1 MIMAQEAPGR
11 ERPDAPAG
19 PALDADQESAFGHPM
34 ILNPVLRHEH
44 HACSPATDAS
54 LSHITIDDKPLF
66 AAALASLSEPI
77 SDASFTASLCWSEP
91 LLFRKAIIEGHL
103 CLFSAADG
111 DLSMMLPPLPLSP
124 TEAWRLPDAVEAC
137 FGVMDQANAEGPGV
151 NRSRIEY
158 VSDEMAKRILS
169 TTWMELTQEPMHGD
183 YVYSRDD
190 LVELAGGDL
199 KGKRKLRSKFV
210 RENPEITTAP
220 IGAEDIPECVRLLA
234 QWREAADIR
243 HEGEANER
251 LMGVDVLRERDEQSA
266 IRCLELIEPLG
277 LESMAVRVAGR
288 LVGFTIGEWIT
299 PTMGVVCVEKTE
311 PGLAGAPQFIYS
323 EFCRV
328 NFAGATEI
336 NAGDD
341 WGIASLRY
349 TKTSYRPSRMLAKS
363 TIARRPRPE
372 TGSPETQ
379 IVRTLTQRRRVSPV
393 AEGTM
398 QPNMTVRRATA
409 EDAAAIVAVETLAFT
424 DESDRF
430 SLGQI
435 RRLIANPRA
444 RVGVAVTDGTI
455 SGWCVGLI
463 RSHLRWRSGRV
474 YSVAVSP
481 EMAGKGLGRALLNW
495 SLETLEAEGV
505 RRVYLEVRQS
515 NQSAIN
521 LYASAGFVKI
531 ADLPAY
537 YGPNADGIRMRRV
550 ATMPEA

>member
-1 MIMAQEAPGR
+1 
-11 ERPDAPAG
+11 
-19 PALDADQESAFGHPM
+19 M
-34 ILNPVLRHEH
+34 ILNSVLRHEH

-54 LSHITIDDKPLF
+54 LSLITIDDQPLF
-66 AAALASLSEPI
+66 AAAMASLSEPI
-77 SDASFTASLCWSEP
+77 SDTSFTASLCWSEA
-91 LLFRKAIIEGHL
+91 LQLRKAIVEGHL

-137 FGVMDQANAEGPGV
+137 FAIMDEANAEGPGV

-158 VSDEMAKRILS
+158 VSEEMAGRIQG
-169 TTWMELTQEPMHGD
+169 TTWMELVQEPMHGD
-183 YVYSRDD
+183 YVYPRDD

-199 KGKRKLRSKFV
+199 KGKRKLRSKFM
-210 RENPEITTAP
+210 RENPDITTGP
-220 IGAEDIPECVRLLA
+220 IRREDIPECIRLLA
-234 QWREAADIR
+234 HWREAADIR

-251 LMGVDVLRERDEQSA
+251 LMGVDILRQRDEQST
-266 IRCLELIEPLG
+266 IRFLELIEPLG
-277 LESMAVRVAGR
+277 LESMTVRVAGR
-288 LVGFTIGEWIT
+288 LVGFTIGEWLT
-299 PTMGVVCVEKTE
+299 PTMGLVCVEKTE

-323 EFCRV
+323 EFCRTS
-328 NFAGATEI
+328 FAGATEI

-349 TKTSYRPSRMLAKS
+349 TKTSYRPSRMLAKY

-372 TGSPETQ
+372 TGSPETT
-379 IVRTLTQRRRVSPV
+379 IVRTLTQRRKVSPA
-393 AEGTM
+393 AEVTM
-398 QPNMTVRRATA
+398 QPNMTVRRATT
-409 EDAAAIVAVETLAFT
+409 EDASSIIAVENLAFT

-444 RVGVAVTDGTI
+444 RVGVAEVDGVI

-463 RSHLRWRSGRV
+463 RTHLRWRSGRV
-474 YSVAVSP
+474 YTVAVSP

-495 SLETLEAEGV
+495 SLDTLEAEGV

-521 LYASAGFVKI
+521 LYASAGFIKI

-550 ATMPEA
+550 AAEPVA

>member
-1 MIMAQEAPGR
+1 
-11 ERPDAPAG
+11 
-19 PALDADQESAFGHPM
+19 M
-34 ILNPVLRHEH
+34 ILNSALRHEH
-44 HACSPATDAS
+44 HACSVATDAS
-54 LSHITIDDKPLF
+54 LSSITIDDQPLF
-66 AAALASLSEPI
+66 AAALASLYEPI

-91 LLFRKAIIEGHL
+91 LQLRKAIIEGHL

-137 FGVMDQANAEGPGV
+137 FAIMDQANADGPGV

-158 VSDEMAKRILS
+158 VSEELTGRILG
-169 TTWMELTQEPMHGD
+169 TTWMDLVQEPMHGD
-183 YVYSRDD
+183 YVYPRDD

-199 KGKRKLRSKFV
+199 KGKRKLRSKFL
-210 RENPEITTAP
+210 RENPDITTGP
-220 IGAEDIPECVRLLA
+220 IRPEDIPECVRLLA

-251 LMGVDVLRERDEQSA
+251 LMGVDILRERDEQST
-266 IRCLELIEPLG
+266 IRFLELIEPLG
-277 LESMAVRVAGR
+277 LESMTVRVAGR
-288 LVGFTIGEWIT
+288 LVGFTIGEWLS

-349 TKTSYRPSRMLAKS
+349 TKTSYRPSRMLAKY
-363 TIARRPRPE
+363 TIARRPRLE
-372 TGSPETQ
+372 MGSPETT
-379 IVRTLTQRRRVSPV
+379 IVRTLTQRRKVSPV
-393 AEGTM
+393 AEVTM
-398 QPNMTVRRATA
+398 QPNMTVRRATP
-409 EDAAAIVAVETLAFT
+409 EDASAIIAVENLAFT

-444 RVGVAVTDGTI
+444 RVGVAEIDGVI
-455 SGWCVGLI
+455 AGWCVGLI

-474 YSVAVSP
+474 YSVAVAP
-481 EMAGKGLGRALLNW
+481 EMAGKGIGRALLNW
-495 SLETLEAEGV
+495 SLDTLETEGV

-537 YGPNADGIRMRRV
+537 YGPSVDGIRMRRI
-550 ATMPEA
+550 AAEPEA

>member
-1 MIMAQEAPGR
+1 MPTT
-11 ERPDAPAG
+11 ER
-19 PALDADQESAFGHPM
+19 AFGHPM
-34 ILNPVLRHEH
+34 IQNTVLRHEH
-44 HACSPATDAS
+44 HACSVATDAS
-54 LSHITIDDKPLF
+54 LSQITIDDQPLF
-66 AAALASLSEPI
+66 AAALASLAEPV

-91 LLFRKAIIEGHL
+91 LQLRKAMIEGHL

-124 TEAWRLPDAVEAC
+124 TEAWRLPDAVEAS
-137 FGVMDQANAEGPGV
+137 FAIMDAHNADGPGIE
-151 NRSRIEY
+151 RSRIEY
-158 VSDEMAKRILS
+158 VSEEMVQSILG
-169 TTWMELTQEPMHGD
+169 TTWMDLAAETMHGD
-183 YVYSRDD
+183 YVYPRDD

-199 KGKRKLRSKFV
+199 KGKRKLRSKFM
-210 RENPEITTAP
+210 RENPDITTGP
-220 IGAEDIPECVRLLA
+220 IRAEDIPECVSLLA

-251 LMGVDVLRERDEQSA
+251 LMGVDILRERDEQST
-266 IRCLELIEPLG
+266 IRFLELIEPLG

-288 LVGFTIGEWIT
+288 LVGFTIGEWLS

-323 EFCRV
+323 EFCRI

-349 TKTSYRPSRMLAKS
+349 TKTSYRPSRMLAKH

-372 TGSPETQ
+372 TGSPETAV
-379 IVRTLTQRRRVSPV
+379 VRTLTQRRRSSQV
-393 AEGTM
+393 AEVAM
-398 QPNMTVRRATA
+398 QSNMTVRRATI
-409 EDAAAIVAVETLAFT
+409 EEAAAIIGVENQAFT
-424 DESDRF
+424 DEQDRF

-435 RRLIANPRA
+435 RRLIGNPRA
-444 RVGVAVTDGTI
+444 RVGIAEIDGVLA
-455 SGWCVGLI
+455 GWCVGLI

-481 EMAGKGLGRALLNW
+481 DMAGKGIGRALLNW
-495 SLETLEAEGV
+495 SLETLEAEDV
-505 RRVYLEVRQS
+505 RRVYLEVRKS

-521 LYASAGFVKI
+521 LYASAGFTKI
-531 ADLPAY
+531 TDLPAY
-537 YGPNADGIRMRRV
+537 YGPNADGIRMRRI
-550 ATMPEA
+550 APQPAN